1 MTAKATPVRLL
12 SSLLALV
19 VVGVLPAPAPAQT
32 KAAAKARPIID
43 THIHV
48 FQVTRKGGVP
58 WPPPANKTLYRDFSV
73 AAYKTMAAEHGITGA
88 VIVEASPIYED
99 NVTLL
104 EQITGDSFYRGL
116 VGNLEV
122 GKPDFVESLDKL
134 SKSKKLVGIRA
145 FLWAPTLTL
154 DDTQIAHVKEL
165 AKRGLTL
172 DLISRGT
179 LNPKD
184 KVEQLAAAVPNLRI
198 VVDHLAGAKGKTP
211 TPEWEAAVK
220 RLAAHKNIYIKFSS
234 FFDMFNPA
242 ATEDNPWKAPTDL
255 ASYKPHFDV
264 LYKAFGADRLIYGT
278 NYPVVMLGGT
288 VFQHNAIAEEF
299 LAPLGTAVRDKVMYK
314 NAEKFYARKQVKR

>member
-1 MTAKATPVRLL
+1 MTAKATPVRLF

-19 VVGVLPAPAPAQT
+19 LVGVLPAAAPAQT
-32 KAAAKARPIID
+32 KPAAKARPIID
-43 THIHV
+43 THIHIY
-48 FQVTRKGGVP
+48 QVSRQGGVP
-58 WPPPANKTLYRDFSV
+58 WPPPANKTLYKDFTT

-104 EQITGDSFYRGL
+104 EQISGDKFYRGL

-134 SKSKKLVGIRA
+134 SKAQKLAGIRA

-154 DDTQIAHVKEL
+154 DATQIAHVKEL

-198 VVDHLAGAKGKTP
+198 IIDHLAGAKGKTP
-211 TPEWEAAVK
+211 APEWEAAVK
-220 RLAAHKNIYIKFSS
+220 RLAKHKNIYIKFSS

-242 ATEDNPWKAPTDL
+242 ASEDNPWKAPTDL

-278 NYPVVMLGGT
+278 NYPVVTLGGT
-288 VFQHNAIAEEF
+288 VAQHNAIAEEF
-299 LAPLGTAVRDKVMYK
+299 LAPMGTKVRDKVMYQ
-314 NAEKFYARKQVKR
+314 NAEKFYARKAVKR

>member
-1 MTAKATPVRLL
+1 MSSTVRPVRTPLA
-12 SSLLALV
+12 LLALV
-19 VVGVLPAPAPAQT
+19 AVGYMPSSASAQDKPAT
-32 KAAAKARPIID
+32 KGRPIID

-48 FQVTRKGGVP
+48 YQVSRPGGVP
-58 WPPPANKTLYRDFSV
+58 WPPPANKTLYKDFST
-73 AAYKTMAAEHGITGA
+73 AAYKAMAAENGITGA

-104 EQITGDSFYRGL
+104 EQISGDKFYRGL

-134 SKSKKLVGIRA
+134 SRSPKLVGIRA
-145 FLWAPTLTL
+145 FLWAPTLSL
-154 DDTQIAHVKEL
+154 DAVQIAHVKEL

-184 KVEQLAAAVPNLRI
+184 KVEKLAAAVPSLRI
-198 VVDHLAGAKGKTP
+198 IIDHLAGAKSATP
-211 TPEWEAAVK
+211 SPEWQVAVK
-220 RLAAHKNIYIKFSS
+220 RLAAHKNIYVKFSS

-242 ATEDNPWKAPTDL
+242 ATEDNPWKSPTDL

-264 LYKAFGADRLIYGT
+264 LYKAFGPDRLIYGT
-278 NYPVVMLGGT
+278 NYPVVTLGGT
-288 VFQHNAIAEEF
+288 VAQHNAIAEQY
-299 LAPLGTAVRDKVMYK
+299 LAPLGTAIRDKVMYR
-314 NAEKFYARKQVKR
+314 NAERFYARKQVKR